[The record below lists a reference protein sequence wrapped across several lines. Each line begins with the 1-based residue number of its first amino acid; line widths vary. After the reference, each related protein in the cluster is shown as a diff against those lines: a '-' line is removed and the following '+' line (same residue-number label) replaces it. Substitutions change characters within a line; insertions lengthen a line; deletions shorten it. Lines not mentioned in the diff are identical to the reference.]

1 MLWVGAVATVVLIGS
16 GLIIGA
22 AATPVSSAA
31 GLLDVIRL
39 GATGVG
45 APVAT
50 AFGGLIGDFCCG

>member
-1 MLWVGAVATVVLIGS
+1 M
-16 GLIIGA
+16 IIGA
-22 AATPVSSAA
+22 AAAPVSSAA